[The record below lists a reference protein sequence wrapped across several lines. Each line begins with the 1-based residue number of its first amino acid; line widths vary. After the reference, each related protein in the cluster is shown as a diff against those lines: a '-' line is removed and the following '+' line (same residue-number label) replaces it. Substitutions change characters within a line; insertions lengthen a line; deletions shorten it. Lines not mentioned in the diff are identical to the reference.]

1 MISPLKPDVSLVTQT
16 RTELLELLKTTLGDK
31 TMKNYLPFSR
41 VIKNSLSFRM
51 TASEYMEWTFAA
63 ECCAK
68 LTREADDGDLI
79 PEPKPA
85 NTNDLIKSKQI
96 EYMEFYA
103 RTYNCLQ
110 RAGYRTIGDILQADA
125 VSFRRIRNFGEKSA
139 NEVIYKIHAI
149 GGQMSW
155 EVEQNDDKATNS

>member
-16 RTELLELLKTTLGDK
+16 RMELLELLKTTLGDK

-68 LTREADDGDLI
+68 LTREI
-79 PEPKPA
+79 VE
-85 NTNDLIKSKQI
+85 I
-96 EYMEFYA
+96 
-103 RTYNCLQ
+103 C
-110 RAGYRTIGDILQADA
+110 
-125 VSFRRIRNFGEKSA
+125 
-139 NEVIYKIHAI
+139 
-149 GGQMSW
+149 GQ
-155 EVEQNDDKATNS
+155 